1 MMESAKALAATAAIR
16 QMVQALL
23 AGVQPKS
30 TARQDALAE
39 LNIIPPHSPES
50 CLGKI
55 RSLSGWLD
63 FLFSPEKSRKYGA
76 KGSTRSRA
84 KYLARI
90 DAEIAQGLPDSVRA
104 SGRRERRE

>member
-39 LNIIPPHSPES
+39 LNIIPPHTRILP
-50 CLGKI
+50 
-55 RSLSGWLD
+55 
-63 FLFSPEKSRKYGA
+63 RKDPFPFGMA
-76 KGSTRSRA
+76 
-84 KYLARI
+84 
-90 DAEIAQGLPDSVRA
+90 
-104 SGRRERRE
+104 